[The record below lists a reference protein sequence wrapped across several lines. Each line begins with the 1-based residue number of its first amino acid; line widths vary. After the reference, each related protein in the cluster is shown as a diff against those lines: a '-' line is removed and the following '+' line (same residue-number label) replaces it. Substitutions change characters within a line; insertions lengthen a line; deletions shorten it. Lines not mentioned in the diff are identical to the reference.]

1 MLFFENYFLFIFLP
15 IILILFYLSKNI
27 KFSYF
32 IILIFAGL
40 IFYGWWNIYYVPL
53 ILFSIITNFYL
64 GEKIFNTQKKKIRK
78 LILIIAVSINLILLL
93 FFKYSDFI
101 IDNFNLVFNKSIEK
115 FNLPFPLAISFFT
128 FQIITFLVDCYD
140 KNILNQNIK
149 FKNFFLFVIFFPQL
163 VAGPIVKYNFM
174 NNQFINTNILQINYK
189 NLSLGL
195 IVLFIGFVKKVIL
208 ADSLGLIVD
217 EGYLPSKKLSF
228 LDSWF
233 VTFCFSLQFYFDF
246 SGYIDMATGIA
257 LLFNIRLPINFNS
270 PYQATSIINFWERW
284 HITLTNFLTN
294 YVFYTILRS
303 QKKITF
309 LKTMSAIIF
318 VFIIA
323 GLWHGASWLFVIF
336 GLMHGIGIVFNHI
349 YRKYIKFKINKIISI
364 ALTFLYVNLSFV
376 FFRSE
381 NLEQCINIFKSMASI
396 KSLNSLGKNY
406 DSVLVSLNNLVNVN
420 ILLIIFCCSLII
432 VFCFKNSNILLKN
445 INNDSD
451 G

>member
-174 NNQFINTNILQINYK
+174 NNQFINTNILQINY
-189 NLSLGL
+189 LHS
-195 IVLFIGFVKKVIL
+195 
-208 ADSLGLIVD
+208 
-217 EGYLPSKKLSF
+217 
-228 LDSWF
+228 
-233 VTFCFSLQFYFDF
+233 
-246 SGYIDMATGIA
+246 
-257 LLFNIRLPINFNS
+257 
-270 PYQATSIINFWERW
+270 
-284 HITLTNFLTN
+284 
-294 YVFYTILRS
+294 
-303 QKKITF
+303 
-309 LKTMSAIIF
+309 
-318 VFIIA
+318 
-323 GLWHGASWLFVIF
+323 
-336 GLMHGIGIVFNHI
+336 
-349 YRKYIKFKINKIISI
+349 
-364 ALTFLYVNLSFV
+364 
-376 FFRSE
+376 
-381 NLEQCINIFKSMASI
+381 
-396 KSLNSLGKNY
+396 
-406 DSVLVSLNNLVNVN
+406 
-420 ILLIIFCCSLII
+420 
-432 VFCFKNSNILLKN
+432 
-445 INNDSD
+445 
-451 G
+451 